1 MNTPIFFG
9 DFLSYNF
16 PLETQLYT
24 SLFSADLRKLKSV
37 VKSAQHTKLPPSGID
52 FDITNSIF
60 LYSIGKSTRPDM
72 VKPTEFKAE
81 IGYDDAFFG
90 GFLSEYMKG
99 SSLFLCLKKA
109 NDIANIS
116 LKNPGCTFD
125 KKK

>member
-1 MNTPIFFG
+1 MEYILT
-9 DFLSYNF
+9 SF
-16 PLETQLYT
+16 PSKIKNEEIV
-24 SLFSADLRKLKSV
+24 D
-37 VKSAQHTKLPPSGID
+37 
-52 FDITNSIF
+52 
-60 LYSIGKSTRPDM
+60 
-72 VKPTEFKAE
+72 E

-99 SSLFLCLKKA
+99 SSLFLCLKKG